1 MVALLAGL
9 LPKGE
14 HVLSSP
20 SFPPFAM
27 ATQPL
32 HGNSGHS
39 FKFGG
44 TEPIS
49 LAPRWLCLKFDSF
62 AYLSPLHLTLPLL

>member
-14 HVLSSP
+14 HVRSSP
-20 SFPPFAM
+20 SFASFAM

-32 HGNSGHS
+32 HENSGHG
-39 FKFGG
+39 FKFRG

-49 LAPRWLCLKFDSF
+49 LAPRWLCLKFGPF
-62 AYLSPLHLTLPLL
+62 AYLSSLHLTLPLL